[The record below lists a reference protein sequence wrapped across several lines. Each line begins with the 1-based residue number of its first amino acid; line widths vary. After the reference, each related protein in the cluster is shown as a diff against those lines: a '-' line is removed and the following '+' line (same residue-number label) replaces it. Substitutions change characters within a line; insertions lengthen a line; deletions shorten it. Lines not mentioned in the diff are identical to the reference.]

1 MTPYITLTVPEQ
13 RLAQFLAKSR
23 YETNRRK
30 GTTNLKVSHETVE
43 TIVLEGI
50 AAELAFCRY
59 VNVYP
64 DLDLK
69 ITDWDCVLPNGAKVD
84 IKTTMHANGRLL
96 SHPNKKN
103 KQIDVFV
110 LAIGKF
116 PTYRF
121 AGYALSSDLLNE
133 SRLTDLGYGPTYA
146 ISQSEL
152 RDVEELK

>member
-1 MTPYITLTVPEQ
+1 MTPYITLTIPEQ

-30 GTTNLKVSHETVE
+30 GTTNLKVSPETVE
-43 TIVLEGI
+43 IIELEGI
-50 AAELAFCRY
+50 SAELAFCRY
-59 VNVYP
+59 INVYP
-64 DLDLK
+64 DLDLT
-69 ITDWDCVLPNGAKVD
+69 ISDWDCVLPNGAKVD
-84 IKTTMHANGRLL
+84 VKTTMHQNGKLL
-96 SHPNKKN
+96 SHLNKKS

-121 AGYALSSDLLNE
+121 AGYALSSELLND

-146 ISQSEL
+146 IPQSEL
-152 RDVEELK
+152 RDIEELR